1 MNIYPKELLFK
12 DRNDIDEF
20 LSEPGLNTKLYDV
33 ILTVREPDQLR
44 YTLKVSPLQIMN
56 EAYGQ
61 ALRVITDKHPEDD
74 YYRNY
79 FLNAKKY
86 FRRSYEAELVF
97 CVVYALLRLS
107 MIDQPN
113 VNRFL
118 HVIERKM
125 ADRKSYFPIFQSF
138 VEEVMSNKL
147 YNPEEE
153 RFYLHTDNITA
164 EDFRTIRWNLA
175 TDEFNKD
182 TISEYLSYAVD
193 VDYQIAMLDSIYADF
208 KACQSCS
215 DASMPDIRQMIEEF
229 KTTCTRD
236 PKESVPLPV
245 IVCETPAG
253 HTDGNSILIEE
264 IGRLKAE
271 NEELRQKREME
282 CTEERTVK
290 VKDVFEIAR
299 TSSPSVKAEML
310 NIIRQVIAKD
320 DNNWIECIKAELQRD
335 TGKNLIESKYRITAR
350 HNTDII
356 KIVSAM
362 FDMHLFSTP
371 DGMLASSK
379 QDIME
384 NIGKLFSTDFS
395 KYSASLSA
403 AKQTAGFMDT
413 FNELTAKAKE
423 YYDS

>member
-12 DRNDIDEF
+12 DRTDIDEF
-20 LSEPGLNTKLYDV
+20 LSEPGLNTRLYDV
-33 ILTVREPDQLR
+33 ILTVREPDKLR
-44 YTLKVSPLQIMN
+44 RSLKASPLQIMN

-74 YYRNY
+74 YFHNY

-86 FRRSYEAELVF
+86 FTRSYEAELVF

-107 MIDQPN
+107 MLDQPN
-113 VNRFL
+113 INRFT

-125 ADRKSYFPIFQSF
+125 ADRKSYFPIFRSF
-138 VEEVMSNKL
+138 VEEVMSSRV
-147 YNPEEE
+147 YEPEEE
-153 RFYLHTDNITA
+153 RFYLHTDDITA

-175 TDEFNKD
+175 TDNFNKD
-182 TISEYLSYAVD
+182 TIGEYLSHAVD
-193 VDYQIAMLDSIYADF
+193 VDYQTAMLDSIYADF
-208 KACQSCS
+208 KSRQNRS
-215 DASMPDIRQMIEEF
+215 DASMPDIGQMIEEF
-229 KTTCTRD
+229 RTTCARC

-245 IVCETPAG
+245 IVCGTPAS
-253 HTDGNSILIEE
+253 HAEGNSILIEE

-290 VKDVFEIAR
+290 VRDVFEIVR
-299 TSSPSVKAEML
+299 TSSPSVKTEML

-320 DNNWIECIKAELQRD
+320 DNNWIECIEAELQRD
-335 TGKNLIESKYRITAR
+335 TGKNFIESKFRITAR
-350 HNTDII
+350 RNTDII

-384 NIGKLFSTDFS
+384 NIGKLFATDFS

-413 FNELTAKAKE
+413 FNELAAKAKE

>member
-1 MNIYPKELLFK
+1 
-12 DRNDIDEF
+12 
-20 LSEPGLNTKLYDV
+20 
-33 ILTVREPDQLR
+33 
-44 YTLKVSPLQIMN
+44 
-56 EAYGQ
+56 
-61 ALRVITDKHPEDD
+61 
-74 YYRNY
+74 
-79 FLNAKKY
+79 
-86 FRRSYEAELVF
+86 
-97 CVVYALLRLS
+97 

-113 VNRFL
+113 VNRFT

-138 VEEVMSNKL
+138 VEEVMASRL
-147 YNPEEE
+147 YNPEKE

-164 EDFRTIRWNLA
+164 EDFRTIHWNLA
-175 TDEFNKD
+175 TDNFNKD
-182 TISEYLSYAVD
+182 TIRKYLSYAVD
-193 VDYQIAMLDSIYADF
+193 VDYQTAMLDSIYADF
-208 KACQSCS
+208 KYHQSRS
-215 DASMPDIRQMIEEF
+215 DTSMPDIRQMIEEL
-229 KTTCTRD
+229 KTTCTRY

-245 IVCETPAG
+245 IVCETPAR
-253 HTDGNSILIEE
+253 HTDGNSVLIEE

-290 VKDVFEIAR
+290 VKDIFEIVR
-299 TSSPSVKAEML
+299 TSSLSVKNEML

-320 DNNWIECIKAELQRD
+320 DNNWIECIKAEQQRD

-413 FNELTAKAKE
+413 FNELSAKAKE